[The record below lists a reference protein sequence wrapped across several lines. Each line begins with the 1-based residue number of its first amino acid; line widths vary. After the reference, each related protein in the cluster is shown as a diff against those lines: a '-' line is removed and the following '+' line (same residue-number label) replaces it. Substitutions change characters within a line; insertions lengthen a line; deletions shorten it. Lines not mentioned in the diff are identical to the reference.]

1 MSSKDQHDSAATFS
15 YFDGQKVGVPLG
27 AFIALVTLGLFF
39 EQFDLANFGY
49 TAPAMAKYWK
59 LGMDWVGKTNGLG
72 SFGMMAG
79 AFIGGWFS
87 DKVGRKVAFLIST
100 ALYGI
105 STVLCGMAPTPL
117 YFVIGRIVT
126 MMGVSA
132 LAVTAMV
139 YVAEMVPAGQRGAL
153 SMRVL
158 AIGMLANPLTGLF
171 AKWVVAKGPEGWR
184 WQYYWGGAFALIE
197 VVLVYFICYESP
209 RWLVSKGKTA
219 KAKTILERILHG
231 VTVDESAL
239 VAERASR
246 KAVDRLGT
254 LRAFGTMWN
263 SFYRRRSILLMLMA
277 IVGSNV
283 TATVGMM
290 LPMIFKTRGF
300 SMGDSILLVSLF
312 GWGIPVGTMIASFAV
327 DKGGR
332 KVPLA
337 ICGMASGCLL
347 TTLGFVNGFTSTA
360 IVGVAMQLFNA
371 MYIFSTQVYTTESF
385 GTKIRNTAVGVCVG
399 TGRLASAVWM
409 GYMAVFYAFL
419 GFSGLFVVLGG
430 GLFLIMIGVLIFGH
444 NTSKRTLE
452 DISGEA
458 APHAAAAH

>member
-1 MSSKDQHDSAATFS
+1 MSSKDQQSSAAPFS

-27 AFIALVTLGLFF
+27 AFIALVSLGLFF

-49 TAPAMAKYWK
+49 TAPAIAKYWK

-87 DKVGRKVAFLIST
+87 DRVGRKLAFLIAT
-100 ALYGI
+100 TLYGI
-105 STVLCGMAPTPL
+105 STVLCGLAPTPL
-117 YFVIGRIVT
+117 LFVIGRVVT

-153 SMRVL
+153 AMRVL
-158 AIGMLANPLTGLF
+158 AVGMLANPLGGLF

-184 WQYYWGGAFALIE
+184 WQYYWGGGFALVE
-197 VVLVYFICYESP
+197 VILVLIICYESP
-209 RWLVSKGKTA
+209 RWLVSKGKTL
-219 KAKTILERILHG
+219 KAKIILEKMLPG

-239 VAERASR
+239 AAERASR
-246 KAVDRLGT
+246 KTADRLGT

-263 SFYRRRSILLMLMA
+263 SFYWRRSVLLILIA

-283 TATVGMM
+283 TATTGMM

-332 KVPLA
+332 KIPLA
-337 ICGMASGCLL
+337 VTGMASACLL
-347 TTLGFVNGFTSTA
+347 VTLGFVNRFASTA
-360 IVGVAMQLFNA
+360 IVGVTMSLFNA
-371 MYIFSTQVYTTESF
+371 MYIFSAQVYTTESF
-385 GTKIRNTAVGVCVG
+385 GTKIRNTAVGVCIG
-399 TGRLASAVWM
+399 TGRLGAAAWM
-409 GYMAVFYAFL
+409 AYMAFFYALL
-419 GFSGLFVVLGG
+419 GFSGLFIVLGG
-430 GLFLIMIGVLIFGH
+430 CLLIMMIAVLIFGH
-444 NTSKRTLE
+444 NTSKKTLE
-452 DISGEA
+452 DISGEK
-458 APHAAAAH
+458 APQTAAAR

>member
-1 MSSKDQHDSAATFS
+1 MKDQQDSAATLS
-15 YFDGQKVGVPLG
+15 YFDGRKVGVPLAG
-27 AFIALVTLGLFF
+27 FIALVTLGLFF

-79 AFIGGWFS
+79 AFLGGWLS
-87 DKVGRKVAFLIST
+87 DRIGRKVMFLVST

-117 YFVIGRIVT
+117 YFVVGRIVT

-132 LAVTAMV
+132 LAVIAMV
-139 YVAEMVPAGQRGAL
+139 YVAEMVPAGQRGKL
-153 SMRVL
+153 GMRVL
-158 AIGMLANPLTGLF
+158 AIAMLANPLTGLF

-197 VVLVYFICYESP
+197 VVLVYFVCYESP
-209 RWLVSKGKTA
+209 RWLVSKGKTL
-219 KAKTILERILHG
+219 KAKTILEKMLPG
-231 VTVDESAL
+231 VTFDEFAL
-239 VAERASR
+239 AAETASR
-246 KAVDRLGT
+246 KGADRLGT

-277 IVGSNV
+277 IVGSNA
-283 TATVGMM
+283 TATIGMM

-300 SMGDSILLVSLF
+300 SMADSILLVSVF
-312 GWGIPVGTMIASFAV
+312 GWGIPVGTMIASFAL

-337 ICGMASGCLL
+337 VYGMVASCLI
-347 TTLGFVNGFTSTA
+347 TTLGFVNGFTPTA
-360 IVGVAMQLFNA
+360 IVGVAMQLCLP

-385 GTKIRNTAVGVCVG
+385 GTKLRNTAVGLCVG

-409 GYMAVFYAFL
+409 GFMAGMYAFL
-419 GFSGLFVVLGG
+419 GFSGLFIVLGG
-430 GLFLIMIGVLIFGH
+430 SLFVVMIGVLVFGH

-458 APHAAAAH
+458 EPQAAVARG